1 MTIAELIERVR
12 RYEPAADA
20 QRLTRVYELAV
31 AAHQGQR
38 RASGESYVEHPL
50 AVAGILADLEVDHQT
65 IAAALLHDVVE
76 DTSVTSEQV
85 TAQFGD
91 EVARL
96 VDGVTKL
103 TRIPYQSKE
112 DAQVENLRKM
122 FLAMAKDIRV
132 IIIKLADRL
141 HNMRTLASLP
151 PPKQQ
156 AIARETLDIY
166 APIAHRLGIWKIK
179 WEIEDECLRYLDPS
193 SYHDIVERVAKTRR
207 EREADVEKAIAR
219 LRDEFKELKINAEIQ
234 GRPKHFYSIYS
245 KISKGRDF
253 STIYDLTAIRIIVDT
268 VKDCYAALG
277 AVHAMWTPLPGRF
290 KDYIAMPKPNMYQSL
305 HTTVVGP
312 SGDPLEIQIRT
323 WEMHRTSEYGIAA
336 HWRYKE
342 GGKADQYENKL
353 SWLRALLE
361 WQKDMRDSR
370 VFMENLKL
378 DLFDSQ
384 VFVFSPRGDVYSV
397 PAGGTPL
404 DFAYQVHTDVGNH
417 CVGAKINGRIVPLD
431 YAMQNG
437 DICEILVNKSSGRP
451 SLDWLSI
458 VKTSSAKHKIKQW
471 FRKERREENVLAGQ
485 EALEQELARAGVR
498 TDVARGALLERIAS
512 RLNYAT
518 PTDLYAAI
526 GFGDASAQAVA
537 NRVRDEVKHDNVVD
551 LTKIGR
557 KPALRKSPRR
567 TSGVRIAG
575 VDDVLVRLSKC
586 CSPVPGRSDHRVRHD
601 RPRRERPSRRLPQRG
616 LHERDPRADSP
627 GAVGRRR
634 RPYALRRHRS
644 RGRRPFAAAPRHHGG
659 LCRAQD
665 AGQLGERAGA
675 QRRRSGRELDGADSR
690 PRSSAQAAHQDRNAQ
705 ERPPRLSR
713 YEARAHGAL
722 GGVSNAH
729 FVVPAIAAFA
739 AGAMNSVA
747 GGGSFLSFPALLFAG
762 VPADFG
768 QRNEQCGDVG
778 RHHRERARLPRR
790 SHRAS
795 GAFAAG
801 GLRERRRFA
810 DRRVRCFSS
819 RRRHSSNA

>member
-1 MTIAELIERVR
+1 MGIAELTDRVHRYDSALDARALER
-12 RYEPAADA
+12 A
-20 QRLTRVYELAV
+20 YELAV

-38 RASGESYVEHPL
+38 RASGESYIQHPL
-50 AVAGILADLEVDHQT
+50 AVAAILADLEMDHQT

-76 DTSVTSEQV
+76 DTSVTLEQV
-85 TAQFGD
+85 TELCGE
-91 EVARL
+91 EVAQL

-151 PPKQQ
+151 PAKQQ

-179 WEIEDECLRYLDPS
+179 WEIEDECLRYLDAAG
-193 SYHDIVERVAKTRR
+193 YHDIVERVAKTRSA
-207 EREADVEKAIAR
+207 READVNAAIGG
-219 LRDEFKELKINAEIQ
+219 LRKEFANLKINAEIQ

-245 KISKGRDF
+245 KLSKGRDF
-253 STIYDLTAIRIIVDT
+253 STIYDLTAIRIIVDS

-277 AVHAMWTPLPGRF
+277 AVHALWTPLPGRF

-312 SGDPLEIQIRT
+312 TGDPLEIQIRT
-323 WEMHRTSEYGIAA
+323 WEMHRTNEYGIAA

-342 GGKADQYENKL
+342 GGKADQFENKL

-384 VFVFSPRGDVYSV
+384 VFVFSPRGDVYSI

-417 CVGAKINGRIVPLD
+417 CVGSKINGRIVPLD
-431 YAMQNG
+431 YQMRNG

-471 FRKERREENVLAGQ
+471 FRKERREENVLGGQ
-485 EALEQELARAGVR
+485 EAVEQELARANLR
-498 TDVARGALLERIAS
+498 TDLARGELIERIAT
-512 RLNYAT
+512 RMNYST
-518 PTDLYAAI
+518 PTDLFAAI
-526 GFGDASAQAVA
+526 GFGDASAQAVV
-537 NRVRDEVKHDNVVD
+537 NRLRDEVKHDNVVD

-557 KPALRKSPRR
+557 KPAARR
-567 TSGVRIAG
+567 SVRRSSGVRIAG

-586 CSPVPGRSDHRVRHD
+586 CSPVPGDPIIGYVTIGRGVSVHRADCPNIAFMNATPERILQAQWLHDVSLTHGVDIEVEADDRSQLLQDIMAVFSELKTQVSSVNARVRRDGVAVASLTVQIRDLDHLHKILVKLEGLKNV
-601 RPRRERPSRRLPQRG
+601 RRVYRVTKRERS
-616 LHERDPRADSP
+616 
-627 GAVGRRR
+627 
-634 RPYALRRHRS
+634 AL
-644 RGRRPFAAAPRHHGG
+644 
-659 LCRAQD
+659 
-665 AGQLGERAGA
+665 
-675 QRRRSGRELDGADSR
+675 
-690 PRSSAQAAHQDRNAQ
+690 
-705 ERPPRLSR
+705 
-713 YEARAHGAL
+713 
-722 GGVSNAH
+722 
-729 FVVPAIAAFA
+729 
-739 AGAMNSVA
+739 
-747 GGGSFLSFPALLFAG
+747 
-762 VPADFG
+762 
-768 QRNEQCGDVG
+768 
-778 RHHRERARLPRR
+778 
-790 SHRAS
+790 
-795 GAFAAG
+795 
-801 GLRERRRFA
+801 
-810 DRRVRCFSS
+810 
-819 RRRHSSNA
+819 

>member
-12 RYEPAADA
+12 QYDPAADA
-20 QRLTRVYELAV
+20 AWLMRVYEVAD

-38 RASGESYVEHPL
+38 RASGESYIEHPL
-50 AVAGILADLEVDHQT
+50 AVAGILAELEMDHET

-76 DTSVTSEQV
+76 DTSVTSEEV
-85 TAQFGD
+85 AGQFGD

-96 VDGVTKL
+96 VEGVTKL

-151 PPKQQ
+151 ASKQQ

-179 WEIEDECLRYLDPS
+179 WEIEDECLRYLDPAAFQ
-193 SYHDIVERVAKTRR
+193 DIAELVAKTRR
-207 EREADVEKAIAR
+207 QREADVEKSIAS
-219 LRDEFKELKINAEIQ
+219 LREEFGELHVNAEIQ

-245 KISKGRDF
+245 KIRKGREF
-253 STIYDLTAIRIIVDT
+253 STIYDLTAIRIIVDS

-312 SGDPLEIQIRT
+312 SGEPLEIQIRT
-323 WEMHRTSEYGIAA
+323 WEMHRTGEYGIAA

-342 GGKADQYENKL
+342 GGKADQFENKL

-378 DLFDSQ
+378 DLFDTQ
-384 VFVFSPRGDVYSV
+384 VFVFSPRGDVYSI

-417 CVGAKINGRIVPLD
+417 CVGAKVNGRIVPLD
-431 YAMQNG
+431 YQAQNG

-498 TDVARGALLERIAS
+498 TDLARGELIERIAG
-512 RLNYAT
+512 RLNYST
-518 PTDLYAAI
+518 PTDLFAAI
-526 GFGDASAQAVA
+526 GFGDASAQSVA
-537 NRVRDEVKHDNVVD
+537 NRLRDETKHDNVVD
-551 LTKIGR
+551 FTKIGR
-557 KPALRKSPRR
+557 KPPLRKSVRR
-567 TSGVRIAG
+567 SSGVRIAG

-586 CSPVPGRSDHRVRHD
+586 CSPVPGDPIIGYVTIGRGVSVHRADCPNVAFMNATPERILQAQWLTGAGLTHGVDIEVEAGDRSALLQDIMGVFAELKTQVNSVNARVRKDGVAVASLTVQIRDLDHLHKLLVRIEKLKD
-601 RPRRERPSRRLPQRG
+601 VRRVYRVTKRERT
-616 LHERDPRADSP
+616 
-627 GAVGRRR
+627 
-634 RPYALRRHRS
+634 AL
-644 RGRRPFAAAPRHHGG
+644 
-659 LCRAQD
+659 
-665 AGQLGERAGA
+665 
-675 QRRRSGRELDGADSR
+675 
-690 PRSSAQAAHQDRNAQ
+690 
-705 ERPPRLSR
+705 
-713 YEARAHGAL
+713 
-722 GGVSNAH
+722 
-729 FVVPAIAAFA
+729 
-739 AGAMNSVA
+739 
-747 GGGSFLSFPALLFAG
+747 
-762 VPADFG
+762 
-768 QRNEQCGDVG
+768 
-778 RHHRERARLPRR
+778 
-790 SHRAS
+790 
-795 GAFAAG
+795 
-801 GLRERRRFA
+801 
-810 DRRVRCFSS
+810 
-819 RRRHSSNA
+819 

>member
-1 MTIAELIERVR
+1 MTITELIEQVR
-12 RYEPAADA
+12 RYDTSADA
-20 QRLTRVYELAV
+20 EALMRGYEVAV
-31 AAHQGQR
+31 AAHEGQR
-38 RASGESYVEHPL
+38 RASGGSFIEHPL
-50 AVAGILADLEVDHQT
+50 AVAGILADLEMDHKT

-76 DTSVTSEQV
+76 DTSITNEQV

-91 EVARL
+91 EISRL

-151 PPKQQ
+151 ASKQQ

-179 WEIEDECLRYLDPS
+179 WEIEDECLRYLDPAG
-193 SYHDIVERVAKTRR
+193 YHDIVERVAKTRR
-207 EREADVEKAIAR
+207 EREADVEKSITR
-219 LRDEFKELKINAEIQ
+219 LRDEFKALKVNAEIQ

-245 KISKGRDF
+245 KISKGREF
-253 STIYDLTAIRIIVDT
+253 STIYDLTAIRIIVDS

-312 SGDPLEIQIRT
+312 SGEPLEIQIRT
-323 WEMHRTSEYGIAA
+323 WDMHRTGEYGIAA

-342 GGKADQYENKL
+342 GGKADQFENKL

-384 VFVFSPRGDVYSV
+384 VFAFSPRGDVYSI

-417 CVGAKINGRIVPLD
+417 CVGAKVNGRIVPLD

-458 VKTSSAKHKIKQW
+458 VKTSSGKHKIKQW

-485 EALEQELARAGVR
+485 EALEQELARAGLR
-498 TDVARGALLERIAS
+498 TDVARGELLGRIAS

-526 GFGDASAQAVA
+526 GFGDASAQAVV
-537 NRVRDEVKHDNVVD
+537 NRVRDELKHDNVVD

-557 KPALRKSPRR
+557 RPTPRKGVRR
-567 TSGVRIAG
+567 SSGVRIAG

-586 CSPVPGRSDHRVRHD
+586 CSPVPGDPIIGYVTIGRGVSVHRADCPNVAYMNATPERILQAQWIDDAGLTHGVDVEVEADDRSQLLQDIMAVFSGLKTQVSSVNARVRKDGVAVASLTVQIRDLDHLHKLLTKLETLKNV
-601 RPRRERPSRRLPQRG
+601 RRVYRVTKRERT
-616 LHERDPRADSP
+616 
-627 GAVGRRR
+627 
-634 RPYALRRHRS
+634 AL
-644 RGRRPFAAAPRHHGG
+644 
-659 LCRAQD
+659 
-665 AGQLGERAGA
+665 
-675 QRRRSGRELDGADSR
+675 
-690 PRSSAQAAHQDRNAQ
+690 
-705 ERPPRLSR
+705 
-713 YEARAHGAL
+713 
-722 GGVSNAH
+722 
-729 FVVPAIAAFA
+729 
-739 AGAMNSVA
+739 
-747 GGGSFLSFPALLFAG
+747 
-762 VPADFG
+762 
-768 QRNEQCGDVG
+768 
-778 RHHRERARLPRR
+778 
-790 SHRAS
+790 
-795 GAFAAG
+795 
-801 GLRERRRFA
+801 
-810 DRRVRCFSS
+810 
-819 RRRHSSNA
+819 

>member
-1 MTIAELIERVR
+1 MTITDLIERVR
-12 RYEPAADA
+12 RYDTSADA
-20 QRLTRVYELAV
+20 EALMRGYEVAV
-31 AAHQGQR
+31 AAHEGQR
-38 RASGESYVEHPL
+38 RASGESFVEHPL
-50 AVAGILADLEVDHQT
+50 AVAGILADLEMDHQT

-76 DTSVTSEQV
+76 DTSITNDQV

-91 EVARL
+91 EISRL

-151 PPKQQ
+151 PSKQQ
-156 AIARETLDIY
+156 GIARETLDIY

-179 WEIEDECLRYLDPS
+179 WEIEDECLRYLDPAG
-193 SYHDIVERVAKTRR
+193 YRDIVERVAKTRH
-207 EREADVEKAIAR
+207 ERETDVEAAIAR
-219 LRDEFKELKINAEIQ
+219 LRDEFKALKINAEIQ

-245 KISKGRDF
+245 KISKGREF

-312 SGDPLEIQIRT
+312 SGEPLEIQIRT
-323 WEMHRTSEYGIAA
+323 WDMHRTGEYGIAA

-342 GGKADQYENKL
+342 GGKADQFENKL

-384 VFVFSPRGDVYSV
+384 VFVFSPRGDVYST

-485 EALEQELARAGVR
+485 EALEQELARAGLR
-498 TDVARGALLERIAS
+498 TDVARGELLGRIAS

-526 GFGDASAQAVA
+526 GFGDASAQAVV
-537 NRVRDEVKHDNVVD
+537 NRVRDELKHDNVVD

-557 KPALRKSPRR
+557 RPAPRKGVRR
-567 TSGVRIAG
+567 SSGVRIAG

-586 CSPVPGRSDHRVRHD
+586 CSPVPGDPIIGYVTIGRGVSIHRADCPNVAYMNATPERILQAQWIDDAGLTHGVDVEVEADDRSQLLQDIMAVFSELKTQVSSVNARVRKDGVAVASLTVQIRDLDHLHKLLTKLETLKNV
-601 RPRRERPSRRLPQRG
+601 RRVYRVTKRERT
-616 LHERDPRADSP
+616 
-627 GAVGRRR
+627 
-634 RPYALRRHRS
+634 AL
-644 RGRRPFAAAPRHHGG
+644 
-659 LCRAQD
+659 
-665 AGQLGERAGA
+665 
-675 QRRRSGRELDGADSR
+675 
-690 PRSSAQAAHQDRNAQ
+690 
-705 ERPPRLSR
+705 
-713 YEARAHGAL
+713 
-722 GGVSNAH
+722 
-729 FVVPAIAAFA
+729 
-739 AGAMNSVA
+739 
-747 GGGSFLSFPALLFAG
+747 
-762 VPADFG
+762 
-768 QRNEQCGDVG
+768 
-778 RHHRERARLPRR
+778 
-790 SHRAS
+790 
-795 GAFAAG
+795 
-801 GLRERRRFA
+801 
-810 DRRVRCFSS
+810 
-819 RRRHSSNA
+819 

>member
-12 RYEPAADA
+12 RYEPAADGEW
-20 QRLTRVYELAV
+20 LTRVYELAT

-38 RASGESYVEHPL
+38 RVSGESYIEHPL

-76 DTSVTSEQV
+76 DTSITSEQV
-85 TAQFGD
+85 SAQFGD

-96 VDGVTKL
+96 VEGVTKL

-141 HNMRTLASLP
+141 HNMRTLGSLTP
-151 PPKQQ
+151 AKQQ

-179 WEIEDECLRYLDPS
+179 WEIEDECLRYLDQS
-193 SYHDIVERVAKTRR
+193 SYAEIVELVAKTRR

-245 KISKGRDF
+245 KISTGRDF

-342 GGKADQYENKL
+342 GGKADQFENKL

-378 DLFDSQ
+378 DLFDTQ
-384 VFVFSPRGDVYSV
+384 VFVFSPRGDVYSI

-417 CVGAKINGRIVPLD
+417 CVGAKVNGRIVPLD

-471 FRKERREENVLAGQ
+471 FRKERREENVLAGE
-485 EALEQELARAGVR
+485 EALEQELARAGLR
-498 TDVARGALLERIAS
+498 TDVARGALLERIAA
-512 RLNYAT
+512 RLNYAS

-537 NRVRDEVKHDNVVD
+537 NRVREEFKHDNVVD

-557 KPALRKSPRR
+557 KPAPRKSPRR
-567 TSGVRIAG
+567 SSGVRIAG
-575 VDDVLVRLSKC
+575 VDDVMVRLSKC
-586 CSPVPGRSDHRVRHD
+586 CSPVPGDPIIGYVTIGRGVSVHRADCPNVAYMNATPERILQSQWLDDAGLTHGVDIEVEADDRSQLVQDIMAVFAELKTQVSSVNARVRKDGVAVTSLTVQIRDLDHLHKLLTKLETLKNV
-601 RPRRERPSRRLPQRG
+601 RRVYRVTKRERT
-616 LHERDPRADSP
+616 
-627 GAVGRRR
+627 
-634 RPYALRRHRS
+634 AL
-644 RGRRPFAAAPRHHGG
+644 
-659 LCRAQD
+659 
-665 AGQLGERAGA
+665 
-675 QRRRSGRELDGADSR
+675 
-690 PRSSAQAAHQDRNAQ
+690 
-705 ERPPRLSR
+705 
-713 YEARAHGAL
+713 
-722 GGVSNAH
+722 
-729 FVVPAIAAFA
+729 
-739 AGAMNSVA
+739 
-747 GGGSFLSFPALLFAG
+747 
-762 VPADFG
+762 
-768 QRNEQCGDVG
+768 
-778 RHHRERARLPRR
+778 
-790 SHRAS
+790 
-795 GAFAAG
+795 
-801 GLRERRRFA
+801 
-810 DRRVRCFSS
+810 
-819 RRRHSSNA
+819 